1 MEDAYRVMVIDDAA
15 FIAKVVEKALKPY
28 NFEIAGYAGNG
39 KLGLELFEKIMP
51 DIVVLDIT
59 MPEMDGLEV
68 AENLFKK
75 DPKPKVVMLSALGG
89 HEHYIERARE
99 IGVEKFL
106 IKPFKDNELLDA
118 IMSLLK
124 Q

>member
-51 DIVVLDIT
+51 DVVVLDIT

-68 AENLFKK
+68 AEHLFKK

-89 HEHYIERARE
+89 HEHYIERAKE

-106 IKPFKDNELLDA
+106 IKPFKDNELIDA